1 KSMRETLESRAAK
14 CDEDRKVPDETI
26 ADFRSAGLFRML
38 QPTRHGGLECHPN
51 EFFDV
56 VTELA
61 AACPSSAWVFG
72 VIAVHAF
79 QLALF
84 PDEAQDE
91 VWGKARDTL
100 VCSSYMPVGKVT
112 PVPG

>member
-1 KSMRETLESRAAK
+1 IRGFHVTGVQTCAL
-14 CDEDRKVPDETI
+14 PI
-26 ADFRSAGLFRML
+26 FRSAGLFRML

-51 EFFDV
+51 QFFDV

-91 VWGKARDTL
+91 VWGKEIGRASGRERAWRRG
-100 VCSSYMPVGKVT
+100 YG
-112 PVPG
+112 